1 MAALKTPADLGNVIQ
16 QRRKA
21 LGWDQARLAH
31 EAGVSRQWVIEIEKG
46 KPRAEL
52 QLVLRT
58 LNALG
63 IELDASTRNTPSPP
77 GIGTPTLTLPNIDW
91 IVENS
96 RSALPHAGT
105 AGQPSLSRLT
115 RPQSAALDAARESQ
129 SAVQAAYEQLR
140 NLSRPQS
147 AVEKAREQLID
158 PTRFRSALETAREQL
173 MTLPSSRSA
182 VQAAYE
188 QLRNLSRPQSAVE
201 KAREQLMN
209 PTWPQSA
216 MAAAQELKGGGSGT
230 ARERKQKPSVAKKP
244 KGTPTGR
251 K

>member
-147 AVEKAREQLID
+147 AVEKAREQL
-158 PTRFRSALETAREQL
+158 